1 MDHKKLLVEWC
12 NQNKILIKPTDYMFF
27 IDDTITLKPS
37 FILNYRTYV
46 DFINSS
52 DMMND
57 KLSNAYKSFQSSYG
71 NIIVLPIDMMGDLNK
86 ITGHDLSEK
95 FDLSI

>member
-1 MDHKKLLVEWC
+1 MEHKRLLIEWC
-12 NQNKILIKPTDYMFF
+12 NQNKILIKATDQMFF

-52 DMMND
+52 DTMTD
-57 KLSNAYKSFQSSYG
+57 KLREGYKSFQVSYG
-71 NIIVLPIDMMGDLNK
+71 NIIVLPIDIMPELYNINGE
-86 ITGHDLSEK
+86 DLSEK
-95 FDLSI
+95 FDINI

>member
-1 MDHKKLLVEWC
+1 MEHKKLLIEWC

-46 DFINSS
+46 DFIDSPER
-52 DMMND
+52 MTD
-57 KLSNAYKSFQSSYG
+57 KLREAYKAFQASYG
-71 NIIVLPIDMMGDLNK
+71 NIIVLPIDIMPELNK
-86 ITGHDLSEK
+86 INREDLSEK
-95 FDLSI
+95 FDINI